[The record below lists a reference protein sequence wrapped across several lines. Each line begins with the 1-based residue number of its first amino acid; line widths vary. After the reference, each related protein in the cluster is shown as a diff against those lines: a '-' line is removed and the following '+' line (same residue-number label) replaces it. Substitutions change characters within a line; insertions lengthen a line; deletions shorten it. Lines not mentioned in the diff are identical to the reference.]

1 MAIID
6 IDLLS
11 DDDDDDQVNDQ
22 KAEHVASPSGSK
34 KGFIGKSWDWFCA
47 GIRKESSFSWLKFM
61 ASAAV
66 PISVTFLTLQQM
78 DAASN
83 QQRHEIM
90 STYLEEMKDLLVDKG
105 LRLSDSNEVS
115 STDAEAKAKA
125 EQRAEAKRMAEAIN
139 LNAASQ
145 LYENQPWLSKLLGQ
159 PNPNGEHKG
168 KLIKFLYQADL
179 IGGCPVNQKL
189 EVDKAKCKPAEL
201 KLSTIKLNEMIME
214 RPIIRLIGIDLS
226 GADLSNS
233 KLSELNL
240 DAANLQ
246 SATLTEA
253 DLSKTVLTD
262 AKMQATVL
270 RKADLTEALLIRAKL
285 QVANLSEANLAGA
298 NFKEADLQYADLQ
311 GANLQGANLQGAILK
326 GAKYNQKTVLPE
338 GIDKKGMLLC
348 TMGKDKTSDRL
359 REYCE
364 VN

>member
-1 MAIID
+1 M
-6 IDLLS
+6 
-11 DDDDDDQVNDQ
+11 QHHPQ
-22 KAEHVASPSGSK
+22 KQK
-34 KGFIGKSWDWFCA
+34 KGFIGGSWDWFCA
-47 GIRKESSFSWLKFM
+47 GIRKESSFSWLKFT

-125 EQRAEAKRMAEAIN
+125 EQRAEAKRMAEAIT

-214 RPIIRLIGIDLS
+214 RPVIRLIGIDLS

-246 SATLTEA
+246 RATLTKS
-253 DLSKTVLTD
+253 DLSKMVLTD
-262 AKMQATVL
+262 AKMQG
-270 RKADLTEALLIRAKL
+270 ADLTKVNLTEALLIRT
-285 QVANLSEANLAGA
+285 
-298 NFKEADLQYADLQ
+298 DLQ
-311 GANLQGANLQGAILK
+311 GANLREAKLIGANLKGANLA
-326 GAKYNQKTVLPE
+326 GADLSRANLTRAKYNYKTVLPK
-338 GIDKKGMLLC
+338 DVDTTGMLWC
-348 TMGKDKTSDRL
+348 TMGKDKTSNRL
-359 REYCE
+359 REYCQE

>member
-6 IDLLS
+6 IDPLFD

-22 KAEHVASPSGSK
+22 RAEHAASPSEAK

-47 GIRKESSFSWLKFM
+47 GIRKESSFSWLKFT

-105 LRLSDSNEVS
+105 LRLSNLGQDTSN
-115 STDAEAKAKA
+115 DAASEEKEA
-125 EQRAEAKRMAEAIN
+125 QRNEAKRMAEAIT

-145 LYENQPWLSKLLGQ
+145 LYENQSWLSKLLQQ

-168 KLIKFLYQADL
+168 KLVKFLYQADL
-179 IGGCPVNQKL
+179 IGGCPVDKKL
-189 EVDKAKCKPAEL
+189 KVDKAKCKSAEL

-214 RPIIRLIGIDLS
+214 RPVIRLIGIDLS

-233 KLSELNL
+233 KLSGLNL
-240 DAANLQ
+240 DMANLQ
-246 SATLTEA
+246 GATLQEA
-253 DLSKTVLTD
+253 DLSKVVLTG
-262 AKMQATVL
+262 ANMQGTNL
-270 RKADLTEALLIRAKL
+270 RKADLTEALLI
-285 QVANLSEANLAGA
+285 GT
-298 NFKEADLQYADLQ
+298 DLK
-311 GANLQGANLQGAILK
+311 GANLREATLTNTNLRGANLEDADLHKAKLI
-326 GAKYNQKTVLPE
+326 GAKYNYKTVLPK
-338 GIDKKGMLLC
+338 GIDTTGMLRC
-348 TMGKDKTSDRL
+348 TMVNDKNSNKL
-359 REYCE
+359 KEYCQ
-364 VN
+364 